1 MEMLIIGEKV
11 NVMMKKIG
19 QAMKERDKKPIQ
31 EMALLQ
37 VEGGANWLDINLGP
51 ATKEG
56 PERMRFVV
64 EAVMEVTDVPL
75 ALDTMNIE
83 AMKAGLET
91 VKDREVMINSISSQ
105 PERIEKL
112 MPMAVEH
119 NAWVV
124 GLCLNEKGNV
134 PRDANERVEVA
145 YNIIMAAQ
153 EYGIPL
159 DKLLIDP
166 IVLPVSVSQD
176 QVHALIQSMD
186 MLQGVFAEFDP
197 KPGTVVGLSNVSN
210 SIPDEDLARLI
221 NRTLLGVLMAKGL
234 TAAIVDPNDEELM
247 GVMRRNED
255 YQIIEKIVNGEP
267 VDESDPKVIK
277 YVKTYKVLTE
287 ETLYCHSYLEI

>member
-1 MEMLIIGEKV
+1 MLIIGEKV

-19 QAMKERDKKPIQ
+19 QAMKEYDKKPIQ

-64 EAVMEVTDVPL
+64 EAVQEVTDIPL

-83 AMKAGLET
+83 AMKAGLEV
-91 VKDREVMINSISSQ
+91 VKGEVMINSISSQ
-105 PERIEKL
+105 PERIAAL

-124 GLCLNEKGNV
+124 GLTLNDQGNV

-166 IVLPVSVSQD
+166 IVLPISVAQD
-176 QVHALIQSMD
+176 QVHALIDAMD

-197 KPGTVVGLSNVSN
+197 QPGTVVGLSNVSN
-210 SIPDEDLARLI
+210 SVPDEEIASLI
-221 NRTLLGVLMAKGL
+221 NRTLLAVLMVKGL

-247 GVMRRNED
+247 GVVKKNQE
-255 YQIIEKIVNGEP
+255 YQIVEKIVNGEP
-267 VDESDPKVIK
+267 VDESDPTALKLL
-277 YVKTYKVLTE
+277 KTWRVLTE
-287 ETLYCHSYLEI
+287 ETLYAHSYLEL

>member
-1 MEMLIIGEKV
+1 MLIIGEKV

-19 QAMKERDKKPIQ
+19 AAMKAYEKKPIQ

-64 EAVMEVTDVPL
+64 EAVQEVTDIPL

-83 AMKAGLET
+83 AMKAGLEV
-91 VKDREVMINSISSQ
+91 VKGEVMINSISSQ
-105 PERIEKL
+105 PERIAAL

-124 GLCLNEKGNV
+124 GLTLNDQGNV

-166 IVLPVSVSQD
+166 IVLPISVAQD
-176 QVHALIQSMD
+176 QVHALIDAMD

-197 KPGTVVGLSNVSN
+197 QPGTVVGLSNVSN
-210 SIPDEDLARLI
+210 GVPNEEIASLI
-221 NRTLLGVLMAKGL
+221 NRTLLAVLMAKGL

-247 GVMRRNED
+247 GVVKKNQE
-255 YQIIEKIVNGEP
+255 YQIVEKIVNGEP
-267 VDESDPKVIK
+267 VDEGDPTALKLL
-277 YVKTYKVLTE
+277 KTWRVLTE
-287 ETLYCHSYLEI
+287 ETLYAHSYLEL

>member
-1 MEMLIIGEKV
+1 MLIIGEKV

-19 QAMKERDKKPIQ
+19 QAMKEYDKKPIQ

-64 EAVMEVTDVPL
+64 EAVQEVTDVPL

-91 VKDREVMINSISSQ
+91 VRDREVMINSISSQ
-105 PERIEKL
+105 PERIERL
-112 MPMAVEH
+112 MPMAIEH

-124 GLCLNEKGNV
+124 GLCLNAQGNV
-134 PRDANERVEVA
+134 PRDAGERVEVA

-153 EYGIPL
+153 EYGLPL

-166 IVLPVSVSQD
+166 IVLPIAVSQD
-176 QVHALIQSMD
+176 QVHALIEAMD
-186 MLQGVFAEFDP
+186 MLQGVFADFDP
-197 KPGTVVGLSNVSN
+197 QPGTVVGLSNVSN
-210 SIPDEDLARLI
+210 GVPDPGLCSLI
-221 NRTLLGVLMAKGL
+221 NRTLLAVLMSKGL

-247 GVMRRNED
+247 GVVNRNEE
-255 YQIIEKIVNGEP
+255 YQIVEKIVNGES
-267 VDESDPKVIK
+267 VDESDPTVIK
-277 YVKTYKVLTE
+277 LMKTWRVLTE
-287 ETLYCHSYLEI
+287 ETLYAHSYLEL

>member
-1 MEMLIIGEKV
+1 MLIIGEKV
-11 NVMMKKIG
+11 NVMMTKIG
-19 QAMKERDKKPIQ
+19 AAMKAYEKKPIQ

-64 EAVMEVTDVPL
+64 ESVQEVTDIPL

-83 AMKAGLET
+83 AMKAGLEV
-91 VKDREVMINSISSQ
+91 VKGEVMINSISSQ
-105 PERIEKL
+105 PERIEAL
-112 MPMAVEH
+112 MPLAVERDTR
-119 NAWVV
+119 VV
-124 GLCLNEKGNV
+124 GLTLNAQGNV

-166 IVLPVSVSQD
+166 IVLPISVTQD
-176 QVHALIQSMD
+176 QVHALVDAMD
-186 MLQGVFAEFDP
+186 MLQGIFAEFDP
-197 KPGTVVGLSNVSN
+197 SPGTVVGLSNVAN
-210 SIPDEDLARLI
+210 GVPDEEIGSLI
-221 NRTLLGVLMAKGL
+221 NRTLLAVLMAKGL

-247 GVMRRNED
+247 GVIDRNEE
-255 YQIIEKIVNGEP
+255 YQTVEKIVNGEAI
-267 VDESDPKVIK
+267 DESDAKNVELL
-277 YVKTYKVLTE
+277 KTYKVIME
-287 ETLYCHSYLEI
+287 DTLYCHSYLEL